1 MVNYNLTGMTALF
14 INRGTLKEGWIVNLT
29 VDFVCEVIKVNESR
43 AVVQPLRTQRRT
55 IAPLGGKMVTF
66 NAPYDSFG
74 ISPNSEI
81 EVLAQSRE
89 SYFKALSPSV
99 LDELKAQRLELER
112 QLKEL
117 ETA

>member
-1 MVNYNLTGMTALF
+1 MTALF

-43 AVVQPLRTQRRT
+43 AVVQPFRNKRRT
-55 IAPLGGKMVTF
+55 VTPLGGKTVIF
-66 NAPYDSFG
+66 DAPSDSFG
-74 ISPNSEI
+74 ISPQSEI

-89 SYFKALSPSV
+89 SYLKATSQTT
-99 LDELKAQRLELER
+99 LDELKAQRLELEQ
-112 QLKEL
+112 QLAEL